1 MGWGME
7 RRTFIIGA
15 VAGGIG
21 LLEYSFVSRWM
32 NGLRAPRGF
41 SVKAYEGY
49 GEQAA
54 LLAITPNDDFYVT
67 TKGSTPFL
75 DASKWRL
82 KVDGLVANPFT
93 LTYDE
98 LLKLPKTEKMLTLE
112 CISNPIGGN
121 YLGNA
126 KWTGTPL
133 RPLLERAQPTPQAA
147 HAVIYAADGFSTGHP
162 IDRIWNP
169 ENFLAYQMND
179 SDLPPDHGYPVRIFI
194 PGKFGMKQPKWITRI
209 QFVDKAYLGYWES
222 RSWSDDCER
231 WAHARFTDLKE
242 GAKISG
248 KNFELTGYAL
258 GNLDG
263 IKAVEISFDDG
274 QSWEN
279 TNLFSDPS
287 PLTWSFWKYVWV
299 NPRPGKYTL
308 RVRAI
313 DGKGKIEDWDP
324 RGIFPDG
331 ATGQQALN
339 VTVT

>member
-1 MGWGME
+1 ME

-21 LLEYSFVSRWM
+21 LLEYGLVSHYM
-32 NGLRAPRGF
+32 NSLRAPRSF
-41 SVKAYEGY
+41 SVKAYEQLG
-49 GEQAA
+49 GQAA

-67 TKGSTPFL
+67 SKGTTPFL
-75 DASKWRL
+75 NASKWRL

-98 LLKLPKTEKMLTLE
+98 LLKLPKVQKMLTLE
-112 CISNPIGGN
+112 CISNPIGGS

-126 KWTGTPL
+126 KWTGSSL
-133 RPLLERAQPTPQAA
+133 RPLLERARPTPQAA
-147 HAVIYAADGFSTGHP
+147 HVVIYAADGFSTGHP
-162 IDRIWNP
+162 IARIWNP
-169 ENFLAYQMND
+169 DNFLAYQMND

-209 QFVDKAYLGYWES
+209 QFVDKAYLGFWES
-222 RSWSDDCER
+222 RGWSDDCER
-231 WAHARFTDLKE
+231 WAHARLTDLKD

-274 QSWEN
+274 QSWEK
-279 TNLFSDPS
+279 TNLFSNPS

-299 NPRPGKYTL
+299 NPRPGNYTIRL
-308 RVRAI
+308 RAV

-331 ATGQQALN
+331 ATGQQELKVA
-339 VTVT
+339 VT